1 MSSIPGAEGAPRS
14 CPAGLMAEVGLR
26 WCGVD
31 AASRPPTPTPPAMP
45 AATPYEPGEHAH
57 DDDGERN
64 LYPER
69 SAEDSERNLDTVTPW
84 VRKRVGRPFN
94 SGRGGSQPPCQPFWF
109 VVIRGS

>member
-1 MSSIPGAEGAPRS
+1 
-14 CPAGLMAEVGLR
+14 
-26 WCGVD
+26 
-31 AASRPPTPTPPAMP
+31 MP

-69 SAEDSERNLDTVTPW
+69 SAEDTERNLDTVTPW